1 MFNSEIEK
9 KIVDFIK
16 TSPLGVTSSDVAHYL
31 GLNRMT
37 IAKYLAIIK
46 EKALV
51 DFKPLGMAKL
61 WYVSVTLNR
70 EGHFNNLILNL
81 GAELNDE
88 VSKKR
93 LKKAAIVSVKDIE
106 EQYKKFYS
114 TDKLSYTQ
122 VIDSLLDAQRKIG
135 GNFIVIERTEE
146 IIILKNTKCPF
157 GEKVKKAPCLCATTS
172 ALCGVMTAKNLGYS
186 KVILKKTIA
195 KGSNECLIY
204 IYLKKTKEAEKEK
217 TTDEYASV

>member
-1 MFNSEIEK
+1 MFNSDIEN

-16 TSPLGVTSSDVAHYL
+16 KSPLGVTSSDIAGYL

-61 WYVSVTLNR
+61 WYVPVSLNK
-70 EGHFNNLILNL
+70 EIYFDEVILNL
-81 GAELNDE
+81 ANEMGDE

-93 LKKAAIVSVKDIE
+93 VKKAAIATAQGIE
-106 EQYKKFYS
+106 VQYKKFHGV
-114 TDKLSYTQ
+114 DKLNYHQ
-122 VIDSLLDAQRKIG
+122 VIDSLVDAQRKMG
-135 GNFIVIERTEE
+135 GNFIVLERTEE
-146 IIILKNTKCPF
+146 IIIIKNTKCPF
-157 GEKVKKAPCLCATTS
+157 GGKVKGKSCLCATTS
-172 ALCGVMTAKNLGYS
+172 ALCGVMTARNLGYS
-186 KVILKKTIA
+186 KVILKRTIA
-195 KGSNECLIY
+195 KGANECLIY
-204 IYLKKTKEAEKEK
+204 IYLKKTKETGKE

>member
-9 KIVDFIK
+9 KIVNFIK
-16 TSPLGVTSSDVAHYL
+16 NSPLGVTSSDIAHYL

-51 DFKPLGMAKL
+51 DFKQLGMAKL
-61 WYVSVTLNR
+61 WYVPVTLNR
-70 EGHFNNLILNL
+70 ETYFNEVILNL
-81 GAELNDE
+81 SSELNDAALQ
-88 VSKKR
+88 KR
-93 LKKAAIVSVKDIE
+93 VKKAAITNAKKVE
-106 EQYKKFYS
+106 QQYKQFHG
-114 TDKLSYTQ
+114 TDKLNYTQ
-122 VIDSLLDAQRKIG
+122 VLDSLVDAQKKIG
-135 GNFIVIERTEE
+135 GNFIVIERTED

-186 KVILKKTIA
+186 RVIMKKTIA
-195 KGSNECLIY
+195 KGANECLIY
-204 IYLKKTKEAEKEK
+204 IHLKKTEKETGK
-217 TTDEYASV
+217 EIDEYASV

>member
-1 MFNSEIEK
+1 MFNLEIER

-16 TSPLGVTSSDVAHYL
+16 NSPLGVTSSDIAHYL

-51 DFKPLGMAKL
+51 DFKQLGMAKL
-61 WYVSVTLNR
+61 WYVPVTLNK
-70 EGHFNNLILNL
+70 ENYLNTILLNL
-81 GAELNDE
+81 GKEFNDE
-88 VSKKR
+88 VSKKKI
-93 LKKAAIVSVKDIE
+93 KKAAIATAKKIE
-106 EQYKKFYS
+106 EQYKKFHGV
-114 TDKLSYTQ
+114 DKLNYIQ
-122 VIDSLLDAQRKIG
+122 VIDSLVDAQKKIG
-135 GNFIVIERTEE
+135 GNFIVVERTED

-157 GEKVKKAPCLCATTS
+157 GGKVRKIPCLCSTTS
-172 ALCGVMTAKNLGYS
+172 ALCGVITARSLGYS

-204 IYLKKTKEAEKEK
+204 IYLKKTNAMDKE
-217 TTDEYASV
+217 TDEYASV

>member
-1 MFNSEIEK
+1 MFNSDIEN

-16 TSPLGVTSSDVAHYL
+16 KSPLGVTSSDIAGYL

-61 WYVSVTLNR
+61 WYVPVSLNK
-70 EGHFNNLILNL
+70 EIYFDEVILNL
-81 GAELNDE
+81 ANEMGDE

-93 LKKAAIVSVKDIE
+93 VKKAAIATAQGIE
-106 EQYKKFYS
+106 VQYKKFHGV
-114 TDKLSYTQ
+114 DKLNYHQ
-122 VIDSLLDAQRKIG
+122 VIDSLVDAQRKMG
-135 GNFIVIERTEE
+135 GNFIVLERTEE
-146 IIILKNTKCPF
+146 IIIIKNTKCPF
-157 GEKVKKAPCLCATTS
+157 GGKVKGKGCLCATTS
-172 ALCGVMTAKNLGYS
+172 ALCGVMTARNLGYS
-186 KVILKKTIA
+186 KVILKRTIA
-195 KGSNECLIY
+195 KGANECLIY
-204 IYLKKTKEAEKEK
+204 IYLKKTKETGKE